1 MSALTDQEKQKR
13 FLHALES
20 AASSERWAAHRNNA
34 TDDNCTI
41 ASFYAW
47 NVALC
52 EALYPALHAVE
63 ITLRNRLY
71 AAGAVHFKN
80 RVNDYFEVNCWLDA
94 KPRLLL
100 PPQLTYVVGAK
111 DSLRGRLQRKFKNSP
126 KGADLVKA
134 HMTPSRLVAELHFGF
149 WTYLF
154 DATYAGSPSKQG
166 ILWPTLLPLVFPLNP
181 AIKRHEASRRLVS
194 VRQLRNSIFHHEA
207 IWDRAT
213 LGKEYDDTVE
223 LLSWMSPEAA
233 RLLREFSQFPDVYQA
248 PPSNPLA
255 VPRTLRVQI
264 RNLAIR

>member
-1 MSALTDQEKQKR
+1 MTKATDLERQTR

-20 AASSERWAAHRNNA
+20 AASSERWAAHKNNSA
-34 TDDNCTI
+34 ADNCTI

-71 AAGAVHFKN
+71 GAGVVHFKN
-80 RVNDYFEVNCWLDA
+80 RVSDYFEVNCWLDA

-100 PPQLTYVVGAK
+100 PAQLTYIVGAK
-111 DSLRGRLQRKFKNSP
+111 DGLRSRLQRKFKGSP
-126 KGADLVKA
+126 KSADLVKA
-134 HMTPSRLVAELHFGF
+134 HMTPSRLIAELHFGF

-154 DATYAGSPSKQG
+154 DAAYAGAPNKQG
-166 ILWPTLLPLVFPLNP
+166 LLWPTLLPIVFPLNP
-181 AIKRHEASRRLVS
+181 AIKRHEASRRLSS
-194 VRQLRNSIFHHEA
+194 VRQLRNSIFHHET
-207 IWDRAT
+207 IWDRPNLA
-213 LGKEYDDTVE
+213 KEYSEAVE

-233 RLLREFSQFPDVYQA
+233 SLLKEFSQFPDVYQA
-248 PPSNPLA
+248 PPSDPHA
-255 VPRTLRVQI
+255 VPRTLRMQI